1 MNSAKTYS
9 LPAIVGLICSLQLL
23 AAMGV
28 AHGAAAPAA
37 ALLKAKQDAEAR
49 GFIFETSRDEILA
62 KARKE
67 GRLRALS
74 SLEAGTIKALA
85 EAFRAEY
92 PFLNVHIEELTGSDA
107 NQRFVLEM
115 KAGRAGNWDV
125 AHMATDLYNDYHPY
139 LKKFE
144 LFAMSQQSVLRIP
157 QPLIDPTK
165 RNIIA
170 STSALQVVAFNK
182 KLLPA
187 DKVPE
192 VWEDFLKPEFKGQK
206 FVADIRPTEI
216 AALVPAW
223 GLEKTIDFAR
233 RLGAQ
238 QPVWVRGGS
247 RILSAITLGEYALF
261 IGPNYHTVKRAQA
274 KDPTATIDFKLVE
287 PIPTRL
293 SDAAAV
299 LTTAANPNAGLL
311 WLEFLCSPKGQKIAE
326 DLEPFA
332 ASIFIPGFA
341 QEQATRGKKLSVVD
355 WNHFAKM
362 PEYQNKVV
370 EAYGFPKAERK

>member
-1 MNSAKTYS
+1 MNNAKTYS
-9 LPAIVGLICSLQLL
+9 LPGIIFLICALQWL
-23 AAMGV
+23 ATVVGAY
-28 AHGAAAPAA
+28 GAAAPAA
-37 ALLKAKQDAEAR
+37 ALLKAKQEAETR
-49 GFIFETSRDEILA
+49 GYIFETGRDEILA
-62 KARKE
+62 KAKKE

-74 SLEAGTIKALA
+74 SLEGPTIKAMA
-85 EAFRAEY
+85 DGFRAEY
-92 PFLNVHIEELTGSDA
+92 PFLNVYVEEVTGTDA

-115 KAGRAGNWDV
+115 KAGRTANWDV
-125 AHMATDLYNDYHPY
+125 THLATDLYNDYHPY
-139 LKKFE
+139 LRK
-144 LFAMSQQSVLRIP
+144 LDILGMSQQSVLTIP
-157 QPLIDPTK
+157 PQLIDPVN

-170 STSALQVVAFNK
+170 STSALQVVAYNK
-182 KLLPA
+182 KLLPTE
-187 DKVPE
+187 KVPE
-192 VWEDFLKPEFKGQK
+192 AWEDFLKPEFKGQK

-247 RILSAITLGEYALF
+247 RMITAIMLGEYALF
-261 IGPNYHTVKRAQA
+261 IGPNYHTVKRAQT
-274 KDPTATIDFKLVE
+274 KDPAGVLDYKIVE
-287 PIPTRL
+287 PVPTRL

-299 LTTAANPNAGLL
+299 LTAAPNPYAGLL
-311 WLEFLCSPKGQKIAE
+311 WLEFLGSPRGQKIAE
-326 DLEPFA
+326 DSEPFG

-341 QEQATRGKKLSVVD
+341 QEQITRGKKRSIVD

-362 PEYQNKVV
+362 PEYQSKIV

>member
-1 MNSAKTYS
+1 MTG
-9 LPAIVGLICSLQLL
+9 I
-23 AAMGV
+23 
-28 AHGAAAPAA
+28 AHGAAAPAMT
-37 ALLKAKQDAEAR
+37 LLKAKQDAEAR
-49 GFIFETSRDEILA
+49 SYLFETSRDEILA
-62 KARKE
+62 KAKRE
-67 GRLRALS
+67 GRMRALS
-74 SLEAGTIKALA
+74 SLESSTIKAMA
-85 EAFRAEY
+85 EAFRSEY
-92 PFLNVHIEELTGSDA
+92 PFLNVHVEELTGSDA

-125 AHMATDLYNDYHPY
+125 AHMASDLYNDYHPY
-139 LKKFE
+139 LKKFD
-144 LFAMSQQSVLRIP
+144 LLGMAQQSVLRVPP
-157 QPLIDPTK
+157 QLIDPAN

-170 STSALQVVAFNK
+170 STSALQVVAYNK
-182 KLLPA
+182 KLLA
-187 DKVPE
+187 AERVPE
-192 VWEDFLKPEFKGQK
+192 AWEDFLKPEFKGQK

-247 RILSAITLGEYALF
+247 RMMTAIMLGEHALF
-261 IGPNYHTVKRAQA
+261 IGPNYHTVKRAQT
-274 KDPTATIDFKLVE
+274 KDPAGVLDFKIVE
-287 PIPTRL
+287 PVPTRL

-299 LTTAANPNAGLL
+299 LTAAPNPYAGLL
-311 WLEFLCSPKGQKIAE
+311 WLEFLGSPRGQKIAE
-326 DLEPFA
+326 DMEPFA

-341 QEQATRGKKLSVVD
+341 QEQITRGKKLSVVD

-362 PEYQNKVV
+362 PEYQTKVV